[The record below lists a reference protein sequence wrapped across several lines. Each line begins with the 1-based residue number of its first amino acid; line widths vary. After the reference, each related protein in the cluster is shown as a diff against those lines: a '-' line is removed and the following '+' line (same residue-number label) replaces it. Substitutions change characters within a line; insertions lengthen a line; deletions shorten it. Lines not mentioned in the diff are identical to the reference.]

1 MISVVNRLNIV
12 KVSSLSPLWV
22 VIELDPQLYHFQR
35 EMWPGGGGRGGRHSG
50 IQVTEGWSKDF
61 CGFEIFDFGIWAG
74 KFWQVFFFSFFWCSL
89 I

>member
-35 EMWPGGGGRGGRHSG
+35 EMWPGGGGEGRKTLRNSSDRGM
-50 IQVTEGWSKDF
+50 VK
-61 CGFEIFDFGIWAG
+61 GFLW
-74 KFWQVFFFSFFWCSL
+74 V
-89 I
+89 

>member
-35 EMWPGGGGRGGRHSG
+35 EMWPGGGEGRKTLRNSSDRGM
-50 IQVTEGWSKDF
+50 VK
-61 CGFEIFDFGIWAG
+61 GFLW
-74 KFWQVFFFSFFWCSL
+74 V
-89 I
+89 